1 MKVLWFNDVKKENID
16 LVGKKSLDLSELYN
30 KGLPI
35 PPGFIITTESFKDFL
50 DFSGI
55 RTTILDLMNNL
66 DFENNEKLTQV
77 IEKIQD
83 LIIRA
88 PFPDYINKE
97 ILDEYSN
104 LNVDPETFN
113 YTAALSMIKSGRELP
128 YVVLRPSIINGLD
141 SETFLDIKGNS
152 NLLESIKQ
160 CWASYYN
167 KELVYYR
174 AKNNVPHD
182 SLVALII
189 QKQIQSD
196 KSGIISINKDII
208 IKSNYGIS
216 KTILSNLVQ
225 PDFYVID
232 KTNFLVKETK
242 IGSKEFMIYFDEN
255 IKKNSKRNLSFK
267 AGEQTL
273 NDFEINKLVDIS
285 IKIEDSYGPKQIEF
299 GIKSGSVYLLN
310 LKSIQEEESI
320 QETKIENLNLKT
332 ITKVGVDLEEVN
344 DSDKATI
351 DADSVFLKLESIIK
365 KRQIN
370 PMSLVQENEYDY
382 INLLTTEIEKVARSF
397 GNKNVLIRTSDL
409 INEDEKN
416 SLMGWRGI
424 RRALDESV
432 ILRAEFNAIKKLN
445 ESGYE
450 KIKIVLPFITTINE
464 LRQVKDLM
472 KEVGISNDLG
482 IMLDTP
488 SNCEIIDDFCK
499 EGIKFIVFGTDNLTQ
514 LMLGVDKFNDRTAK
528 LFNEKHPSLLRTIQK
543 VISVCRQFNIET
555 NLVGKISSDP
565 EMIDFLVSVGLNSI
579 IVNLEELSK
588 VKGLIS
594 RTEKR
599 LVVE

>member
-514 LMLGVDKFNDRTAK
+514 LMLGVNKFNDRTAK

>member
-1 MKVLWFNDVKKENID
+1 MKIIWFNKIKKDNID
-16 LVGKKSLDLSELYN
+16 LVGKKSIDLSELYD
-30 KGLPI
+30 KGLPT
-35 PPGFIITTESFKDFL
+35 PPGFVLTTESFKDFL

-66 DFENNEKLTQV
+66 NFENNEKLTQV

-97 ILDEYSN
+97 ILEEYSN
-104 LNVDPETFN
+104 LNVDPETFS

-128 YVVLRPSIINGLD
+128 FVVLRPSTINGLD
-141 SETFLDIKGNS
+141 PETFLDIKGNT
-152 NLLESIKQ
+152 NLLEAIKR
-160 CWASYYN
+160 CWSSHYN
-167 KELVYYR
+167 KELVHYR
-174 AKNNVPHD
+174 AKNNIPHD
-182 SLVALII
+182 SLVAIII
-189 QKQIQSD
+189 QKQIQPD
-196 KSGIISINKDII
+196 KSGIILINNDIT

-216 KTILSNLVQ
+216 ETILSNLVQ
-225 PDFYVID
+225 PDIHVVD
-232 KTNFLVKETK
+232 KNNFLVKETS

-267 AGEQTL
+267 SGEQTL
-273 NDFEINKLVDIS
+273 NDLEINKLVDLS
-285 IKIEDSYGPKQIEF
+285 IKIKDSYGPKQIEF
-299 GIKSGSVYLLN
+299 AIKSGSAYILN
-310 LKSIQEEESI
+310 LKPIQEELI
-320 QETKIENLNLKT
+320 QKTEIENPNLET
-332 ITKVGVDLEEVN
+332 ITKIGVDLEETN

-351 DADSVFLKLESIIK
+351 DADSVFLKLENIIK
-365 KRQIN
+365 KRQVN
-370 PMSLVQENEYDY
+370 PMSLVQENDYNY
-382 INLLTTEIEKVARSF
+382 INFLITEIEKVTRSF
-397 GNKNVLIRTSDL
+397 RNKNILIRTSDI

-416 SLMGWRGI
+416 SLIGWRGI

-445 ESGYE
+445 DLGYE
-450 KIKIVLPFITTINE
+450 KINIVLPFITTINE

-472 KEVGISNDLG
+472 KEVGISNDIG

-488 SNCEIIDDFCK
+488 SNCEIIDNFCK
-499 EGIKFIVFGTDNLTQ
+499 EGIKFVVFGTDNLTQ

-555 NLVGKISSDP
+555 NLIGRISSDP

-579 IVNLEELSK
+579 IVNLEELGR
-588 VKGLIS
+588 VKGIIS

>member
-196 KSGIISINKDII
+196 KSGIISINKD
-208 IKSNYGIS
+208 
-216 KTILSNLVQ
+216 KT
-225 PDFYVID
+225 
-232 KTNFLVKETK
+232 
-242 IGSKEFMIYFDEN
+242 
-255 IKKNSKRNLSFK
+255 
-267 AGEQTL
+267 
-273 NDFEINKLVDIS
+273 
-285 IKIEDSYGPKQIEF
+285 
-299 GIKSGSVYLLN
+299 
-310 LKSIQEEESI
+310 
-320 QETKIENLNLKT
+320 
-332 ITKVGVDLEEVN
+332 
-344 DSDKATI
+344 
-351 DADSVFLKLESIIK
+351 
-365 KRQIN
+365 
-370 PMSLVQENEYDY
+370 
-382 INLLTTEIEKVARSF
+382 
-397 GNKNVLIRTSDL
+397 
-409 INEDEKN
+409 
-416 SLMGWRGI
+416 
-424 RRALDESV
+424 
-432 ILRAEFNAIKKLN
+432 
-445 ESGYE
+445 
-450 KIKIVLPFITTINE
+450 
-464 LRQVKDLM
+464 
-472 KEVGISNDLG
+472 
-482 IMLDTP
+482 
-488 SNCEIIDDFCK
+488 
-499 EGIKFIVFGTDNLTQ
+499 
-514 LMLGVDKFNDRTAK
+514 
-528 LFNEKHPSLLRTIQK
+528 
-543 VISVCRQFNIET
+543 
-555 NLVGKISSDP
+555 
-565 EMIDFLVSVGLNSI
+565 
-579 IVNLEELSK
+579 
-588 VKGLIS
+588 
-594 RTEKR
+594 
-599 LVVE
+599 

>member
-152 NLLESIKQ
+152 NMLESIKQ